1 MQARRCVLSAL
12 LASVL
17 AAGSLAATGC
27 GSGASGTSIDPARVV
42 PASAPLYAGA
52 VVRPTG
58 SLQSSARAAAQALT
72 HQPDPYLRLLSAL
85 QTPGSGA
92 IDFGKDVAPWLG
104 PRAGVFLTATGSSE
118 QRAVER
124 LVTLLEHGILGSAG
138 GEFPF
143 ASGSVEGAI
152 VLDTRDAPKA
162 RSFLQKLAKRAGA
175 HATSYRGVSYQATAG
190 GIAFAIVARLAVI
203 GTDTG
208 VHAVIDTN
216 AGGPALASAPSYA
229 KLLGAAPAGAL
240 AHVYA
245 NAGAFGGSGGAQ
257 RSLSGLS
264 LLAGSGYLNAS
275 LVPASRSITVDADAI
290 AAQPGAS
297 TGGLFSSGT
306 KAATALGELPGES
319 WLALGL
325 ADVGHTLGAD
335 VAAIEGLAS
344 LGGGGLTGSGS
355 EATGSGFSVKGLL
368 AGILAPLRAL
378 GGENATTRR
387 DFASWMGSA
396 GLFTSGTGLLEL
408 RGGAVIDSN
417 DPARSRAA
425 VGELGA
431 ILRRGG
437 ASVQPTK
444 IAGTETAVAVR
455 VSGLPAVLDVAAG
468 TGASGRAK
476 FVIGLGEQSVQ
487 TALKPSST
495 ISSSAPYGTA
505 TATLGRGYQPDA
517 IVDFPTLLGLF
528 EGVGLSEDPSIAPL
542 VPYLRSLTTL
552 SAGSASLGSG
562 IERQRLVLG
571 LQGGG

>member
-124 LVTLLEHGILGSAG
+124 LATLLEHGILGSAG
-138 GEFPF
+138 GGFPF

-162 RSFLQKLAKRAGA
+162 RSFLQRLAKRAGA

-229 KLLGAAPAGAL
+229 KLLAAAPAGAL

-275 LVPASRSITVDADAI
+275 LVPAPRSITVDADAI

-297 TGGLFSSGT
+297 TGGLFASGT

-487 TALKPSST
+487 TALNPSST